1 MLSCPPAMTM
11 PASPSRICCAPSAT
25 ARRPEPQSWLRLQA
39 GLSRGT
45 PAATAAWRAGPWPAP
60 ACSTWPSTTSSTSA
74 AETPARSSAARM
86 ATAPRACAD
95 WLASAPLNEPTG
107 VRAAETMT
115 TLLMTTS
122 LTGGARVAAAR
133 STSTIAPWGRSGH
146 GWERK
151 MLADARR
158 WRACYASAILRRRR
172 IAAAARRKG
181 YMAEAEQ
188 PGPASERVVIK
199 KYANRR
205 LYNTRSSA
213 YVTLEHLSEMVKE
226 GVDFVVYDAKTNEDI
241 TRQVLTQIIFDEES
255 RGQNLLPIQF
265 LRQLIRFYGDSMQA
279 FVPTYLE
286 LSLDSFTRQQERL
299 RQQIATSIGGVPSAG
314 FFEDQVR
321 QNFALF
327 DRALRLFSPFAYARP
342 EDAPAAEPEAK
353 PAAAEEVSLDDLKR
367 QMAEMQAQIARL
379 ASKG

>member
-1 MLSCPPAMTM
+1 
-11 PASPSRICCAPSAT
+11 
-25 ARRPEPQSWLRLQA
+25 
-39 GLSRGT
+39 
-45 PAATAAWRAGPWPAP
+45 
-60 ACSTWPSTTSSTSA
+60 
-74 AETPARSSAARM
+74 
-86 ATAPRACAD
+86 
-95 WLASAPLNEPTG
+95 
-107 VRAAETMT
+107 
-115 TLLMTTS
+115 
-122 LTGGARVAAAR
+122 
-133 STSTIAPWGRSGH
+133 
-146 GWERK
+146 
-151 MLADARR
+151 
-158 WRACYASAILRRRR
+158 
-172 IAAAARRKG
+172 
-181 YMAEAEQ
+181 MAEAEQ

-353 PAAAEEVSLDDLKR
+353 PAVAEEVSLDDLKR